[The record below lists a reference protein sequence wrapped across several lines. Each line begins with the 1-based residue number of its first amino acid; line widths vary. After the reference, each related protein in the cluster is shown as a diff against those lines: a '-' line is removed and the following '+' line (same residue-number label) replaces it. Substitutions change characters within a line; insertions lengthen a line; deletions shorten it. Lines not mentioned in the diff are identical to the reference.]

1 MKDEP
6 KQPSPDWSGRRKA
19 VAAAMEVAKRT
30 EPRKAGLNIL
40 LSGESKS
47 DFTAKTCLVLHG
59 IALRNIIP
67 VAAEKWMWKKPRAPE
82 KENPQNKLTH

>member
-1 MKDEP
+1 MKDVP

-19 VAAAMEVAKRT
+19 VATAMEGEGP

-67 VAAEKWMWKKPRAPE
+67 VAAEKWM
-82 KENPQNKLTH
+82 